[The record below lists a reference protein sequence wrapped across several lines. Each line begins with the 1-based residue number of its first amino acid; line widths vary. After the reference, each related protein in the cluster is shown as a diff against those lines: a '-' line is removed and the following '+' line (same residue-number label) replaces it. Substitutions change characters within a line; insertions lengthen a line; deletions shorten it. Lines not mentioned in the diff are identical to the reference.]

1 MTNAIIIVSGLPRSG
16 TSLMMQL
23 LAAGGIPT
31 LTDHIRAPDP
41 DNPRGYYEFERV
53 KKVKTDSAWL
63 SEARGHAVKMVS
75 QLLFDLPGH
84 ETYRVLFMD
93 RDLDE
98 VLISQEKML
107 TRLGR
112 PVANRQDLKHAF
124 RLHLSRVHKWLSEQP
139 NFGVLRVGYADLVTR
154 PADEIARINAFLG
167 HRLDE
172 QRAASAI
179 DPALYRNRKASTVSH
194 NCALPKVD

>member
-1 MTNAIIIVSGLPRSG
+1 MTDAIIIVSGLPRSG

-23 LAAGGIPT
+23 LDAGGIPT
-31 LTDHIRAPDP
+31 LTDHIRTPDP

-53 KKVKTDSAWL
+53 KKVKTDTAWL
-63 SEARGHAVKMVS
+63 PEARGRAVKMVS
-75 QLLFDLPGH
+75 QLLLDLPAD

-112 PVANRQDLKHAF
+112 PVANREELQHAF
-124 RLHLSRVHKWLSEQP
+124 RLHLNRVQKWLSEQP
-139 NFGVLRVGYADLVTR
+139 NFAVLRVGYADLVTR
-154 PADEIARINAFLG
+154 PAVEIARINAFLE

-172 QRAASAI
+172 QRAASVV
-179 DPALYRNRKASTVSH
+179 DPALYRNRKESA
-194 NCALPKVD
+194 ALDDSAWPKVD